1 MNSMRQTAVASGNG
15 SFGACPKRTSS
26 EIEASQLPLFRLEAI
41 NHQAEKPY
49 GEIILLRPVA
59 LSILLWLAIG
69 FIAVVVTF
77 LVVGTYTNKAHI
89 SGVLVP
95 DRGLIKLYPPA
106 SGTLLACRVYEG
118 QQVRKGDIL
127 FELSSDRSSL
137 ALGSTETEIRNE
149 LLSRRQSLI
158 QERANTLQ
166 LSRQQQTYLQERLD
180 KIREE
185 EAHLASEADTT
196 GRKLELAERMLNKY
210 RQLRSADLISPLQ
223 LEEKE
228 GEPLE
233 QQKALQ
239 DLQRQ
244 QVASEREGR
253 DAESQLQ
260 RVPLQT
266 QMQVAALERNI
277 SEIEG
282 QLSEHE
288 ASRAAVVRSP
298 TDGIV
303 SAIVDKTGIM
313 VQPSSALA
321 TLVPAQAKLEA
332 HLYAPSRAIGFV
344 KAGESVVLRYQA
356 YPAEKFGHHLGVV
369 SQVSRV
375 ALTPSEYAFRTD
387 GSAQEPMYEIT
398 VSLPTQSIVLYGQS
412 HGLQAGM
419 AVDADILLD
428 HRRLIEWI
436 FEPLLSLRG
445 RLAT

>member
-1 MNSMRQTAVASGNG
+1 
-15 SFGACPKRTSS
+15 
-26 EIEASQLPLFRLEAI
+26 
-41 NHQAEKPY
+41 
-49 GEIILLRPVA
+49 
-59 LSILLWLAIG
+59 
-69 FIAVVVTF
+69 
-77 LVVGTYTNKAHI
+77 
-89 SGVLVP
+89 
-95 DRGLIKLYPPA
+95 
-106 SGTLLACRVYEG
+106 
-118 QQVRKGDIL
+118 
-127 FELSSDRSSL
+127 
-137 ALGSTETEIRNE
+137 
-149 LLSRRQSLI
+149 
-158 QERANTLQ
+158 
-166 LSRQQQTYLQERLD
+166 
-180 KIREE
+180 
-185 EAHLASEADTT
+185 
-196 GRKLELAERMLNKY
+196 
-210 RQLRSADLISPLQ
+210 
-223 LEEKE
+223 
-228 GEPLE
+228 
-233 QQKALQ
+233 
-239 DLQRQ
+239 
-244 QVASEREGR
+244 
-253 DAESQLQ
+253 
-260 RVPLQT
+260 
-266 QMQVAALERNI
+266 MQVAALERNI